1 MGAHSA
7 TLAPATRMALAWRR
21 SLHGLAERSMPRIF
35 LEAAAAETMQASVV
49 IDVRGARGHA
59 RKFAHEIRLFIG
71 QRGAANQGK
80 CVVAIGLLDAANFS
94 GRVVQSL
101 VPRNRH
107 KTYALFAQQGSF
119 QAIRMFVLQISLDA
133 FGAEPSL
140 VEGKIFPGFKADY
153 LVVFD
158 LELDA
163 ALLPAKTAVRLH
175 DAVRFAFRIPA
186 QSRSA
191 IQCRTELRDD
201 FRNVYGWFGHIVL
214 IASRL
219 GPSRVPCRRHAPSC
233 ASATD
238 LRRHVGHTS

>member
-80 CVVAIGLLDAANFS
+80 CVVAAGLLNAANSS
-94 GRVVQSL
+94 GRVVQGL
-101 VPRNRH
+101 VPGNRH
-107 KTYALFAQQGSF
+107 KTRALFAQQGSF
-119 QAIRMFVLQISLDA
+119 QAVRMLVLQISLDA
-133 FGAEPSL
+133 FGAETPL
-140 VEGKIFPGFKADY
+140 IERKIFPGFEADY
-153 LVVFD
+153 FVVLD

-163 ALLPAKTAVRLH
+163 ALLAAKTAVRLH
-175 DAVRFAFRIPA
+175 DAVGFVFGIPA
-186 QSRSA
+186 
-191 IQCRTELRDD
+191 
-201 FRNVYGWFGHIVL
+201 
-214 IASRL
+214 
-219 GPSRVPCRRHAPSC
+219 
-233 ASATD
+233 
-238 LRRHVGHTS
+238 